1 MPRGRTGP
9 LTWPQ
14 VGEPRPEGPEEP
26 ALPRRLCWG
35 SLSLLKYFR
44 GGGLGLED
52 VGFLTRISKDFF
64 GLSGEWLSG
73 PPVRAGLPWG
83 SSGAGPG
90 PCVLPSGQQAS
101 CAALPPWG
109 LPPGDPDM

>member
-1 MPRGRTGP
+1 M
-9 LTWPQ
+9 
-14 VGEPRPEGPEEP
+14 
-26 ALPRRLCWG
+26 ALSSRFFWG

-64 GLSGEWLSG
+64 SLSGEWLSWL
-73 PPVRAGLPWG
+73 PVRAGLPWG
-83 SSGAGPG
+83 SPEAGPG
-90 PCVLPSGQQAS
+90 LCVLPSGWEGCCS
-101 CAALPPWG
+101 VLPLQG